1 MNNQSELRNAVLDA
15 MGGRTRGNRDLLS
28 AYLDAIDE
36 IKDSRI
42 EEVAKKIQSGTAHW
56 ISKDEAVAL
65 VRGLHHDR

>member
-36 IKDSRI
+36 VKDSRI
-42 EEVAKKIQSGTAHW
+42 EEVAKKIQSGTAYW

-65 VRGLHHDR
+65 VKGLHHDR